1 MLTQWFT
8 WRNIFI
14 LTICFMA
21 MHFLLYRNE
30 YYEFQTS
37 VEEPPVVNKP
47 PPGYGGPGT
56 IFAAPNPSGSQIE
69 SDDPPDA
76 ISVPHRKPTKVEAH
90 PLVDVADN
98 EKPRIQGNVDSKT
111 KGKPS
116 TPSNESTPPPVDAV
130 PSDEYVAICI
140 AVKDQALDLPE
151 FFIHHY
157 HHIGIRRFYVMDD
170 GTEPPLSTIPYY
182 GIPSTALTFEYQD
195 PAARAPGHSQ
205 QLHIYQRCLENYGKK
220 HTWMAFIDSD
230 EFFETPGNET
240 LKQILTKLEGNE
252 KVGALGV
259 NWQMHTSSG
268 LLKRPQSA
276 RKSFV
281 HCIWDDPENG
291 GANSNN
297 THVKSIVKV
306 EKAVRAFNPHM
317 FVLKDGAQT
326 VGENGDAIV
335 SEAFRLPITRD
346 RIALHHYAGKSR
358 EEYEAKM
365 LRGNAMDD
373 PKGEYFWNSLEHYL
387 PHVNCTA
394 MAKYDP

>member
-1 MLTQWFT
+1 
-8 WRNIFI
+8 
-14 LTICFMA
+14 MA
-21 MHFLLYRNE
+21 MHFLLYRND
-30 YYEFQTS
+30 YYDFGAS
-37 VEEPPVVNKP
+37 EEPPAVNNP
-47 PPGYGGPGT
+47 PSTFGGSGA
-56 IFAAPNPSGSQIE
+56 IFAAPNAPGNQIK
-69 SDDPPDA
+69 SNDPPDA
-76 ISVPHRKPTKVEAH
+76 VPGPHRKPTNKVDAH
-90 PLVDVADN
+90 PLVEVTDK
-98 EKPRIQGNVDSKT
+98 EKPHIDGNVDPT
-111 KGKPS
+111 TMGKVHAPPS
-116 TPSNESTPPPVDAV
+116 VNAPAPSDAV
-130 PSDEYVAICI
+130 PTEEYVAICM

-170 GTEPPLSTIPYY
+170 GSQPPLSSVPDY
-182 GIPSTALTFEYQD
+182 GIPRTALTFDYQD
-195 PAARAPGHSQ
+195 PNARAPGHSQ
-205 QLHIYQRCLENYGKK
+205 QLRIYERCLEKYGEK

-240 LKQILTKLEGNE
+240 LRQILTKFNANP

-268 LLKRPQSA
+268 LLKRPESA

-281 HCIWDDPENG
+281 HCLWDDPENG
-291 GANSNN
+291 GVNSNN
-297 THVKSIVKV
+297 THVKSIVKI
-306 EKAVRAFNPHM
+306 EKALRPYNPHLW
-317 FVLKDGAQT
+317 VLKDGAET
-326 VGENGDAIV
+326 VGENNDPIV
-335 SEAFRLPITRD
+335 SEAFRFPITRD

-394 MAKYDP
+394 MAKYNP

>member
-1 MLTQWFT
+1 
-8 WRNIFI
+8 
-14 LTICFMA
+14 MA
-21 MHFLLYRNE
+21 VHFLLYRNE
-30 YYEFQTS
+30 YYDFGAS
-37 VEEPPVVNKP
+37 EEPPAVNNP
-47 PPGYGGPGT
+47 PSTFGGSGA
-56 IFAAPNPSGSQIE
+56 IFAAPNAPGNQIK

-76 ISVPHRKPTKVEAH
+76 VPVPHRKPINKVDAH
-90 PLVDVADN
+90 PLVEVTDK
-98 EKPRIQGNVDSKT
+98 EKPHIDGNVDPKT
-111 KGKPS
+111 MGKAHAPPS
-116 TPSNESTPPPVDAV
+116 VNAPAPGDVV
-130 PSDEYVAICI
+130 PMEEYVAICM

-170 GTEPPLSTIPYY
+170 GSQPPLSSIPDY
-182 GIPSTALTFEYQD
+182 GIPRTALTFDYQD
-195 PAARAPGHSQ
+195 PNARSPGHSQ
-205 QLHIYQRCLENYGKK
+205 QLRIYERCLEKYGEK

-240 LKQILTKLEGNE
+240 LRQILTKLDANP

-268 LLKRPQSA
+268 LLKRPKSA

-281 HCIWDDPENG
+281 HCLWDDPENG
-291 GANSNN
+291 GVNSNN
-297 THVKSIVKV
+297 THVKSIVKI
-306 EKAVRAFNPHM
+306 EKALRPHNPHLW
-317 FVLKDGAQT
+317 VLKDGAQT
-326 VGENGDAIV
+326 VGENNDAIV
-335 SEAFRLPITRD
+335 SEAFRSPITRN

-365 LRGNAMDD
+365 HRGNAMDD

-394 MAKYDP
+394 MAKYNP